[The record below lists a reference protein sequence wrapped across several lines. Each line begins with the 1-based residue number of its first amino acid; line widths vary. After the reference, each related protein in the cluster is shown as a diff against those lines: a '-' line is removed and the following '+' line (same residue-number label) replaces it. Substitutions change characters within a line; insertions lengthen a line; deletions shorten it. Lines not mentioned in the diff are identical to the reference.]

1 MNAARDSDNPRYLVW
16 LLTPRHRGATA
27 LRSWTILRVSLV
39 FSLFCTW
46 FGGNTWSVCPNPLRK
61 WIFFGELFSSR
72 FQWNLFGSSLITSFK
87 HILCSSEPVFLIF
100 DFIFS
105 LGCLLGGGQLEIEV
119 LVLSEVANGDTSH
132 RKSRFARKWSRK
144 SKKWLR
150 YPVARA

>member
-27 LRSWTILRVSLV
+27 LRSWTVLRVSLV

-46 FGGNTWSVCPNPLRK
+46 FGGNAWSVCPNPLRK
-61 WIFFGELFSSR
+61 WFFFGELFSSR

-87 HILCSSEPVFLIF
+87 HILCSSEPIFLIF
-100 DFIFS
+100 GFIFS
-105 LGCLLGGGQLEIEV
+105 RNVIFGGQYHYLRLRAV
-119 LVLSEVANGDTSH
+119 LGPQFQADPHPKDNLA
-132 RKSRFARKWSRK
+132 KKWSRK

-150 YPVARA
+150 YPVARP